1 MAFRTAEAQWQ
12 GTLNE
17 GQGNIALGSGVFS
30 GPYSFRSR
38 TEETK
43 DTNPEEL
50 LAAAHAGCFTMMLSA
65 YLTAGHYT
73 VTRLHTTA
81 RAHLRASREGFSIP
95 AIDLETEG
103 VVPGIDEATFQEIA
117 NNAKRDCPI
126 SKVLTGT
133 EIHLKAT
140 LVSE

>member
-12 GTLNE
+12 GTVNE
-17 GQGNIALGSGVFS
+17 GQGSIALGSGVFS

-50 LAAAHAGCFTMMLSA
+50 LAAAHAGCFTMSLSA
-65 YLTAGHYT
+65 HLTTAHYT

-81 RAHLRASREGFSIP
+81 QVHLRASREGFSIP
-95 AIDLETEG
+95 AIDLETEAI
-103 VVPGIDEATFQEIA
+103 VPGIDDATFQEIA
-117 NNAKRDCPI
+117 KNAERNCPV
-126 SKVLTGT
+126 SKALTGT
-133 EIHLKAT
+133 EIHLKAR
-140 LVSE
+140 LVSA